1 MATKRNALGKG
12 LSALLENYETD
23 VTSGPS
29 DTGSTKSSPS
39 DHKVAGSIANIPVD
53 AIKAN
58 PFQPRGQ
65 FDEEALKEL
74 AESIK
79 KFDIIQ
85 PITVRKLGYDQY
97 QIISGERRY
106 RASCMAGLKE
116 VPCFIRIAN
125 DQEMLEMAL
134 IENIQREH
142 LNAIEIAIGYRRLIE
157 ECHLTQEELSS
168 RMSKKRS
175 TISNY
180 LRLLNLPAEIQLA
193 IKSGKIQMGHARAI
207 ITIEN
212 DQTQKMIFDQMIKKN
227 LSVRQVEELVRNIE
241 KGPSGKPLKT
251 VTDNPKNK
259 RYTYQLS
266 THFGTD
272 VELKQFANKKGKIV
286 IPFSSDNDL
295 NRILDVLDL

>member
-1 MATKRNALGKG
+1 
-12 LSALLENYETD
+12 
-23 VTSGPS
+23 
-29 DTGSTKSSPS
+29 
-39 DHKVAGSIANIPVD
+39 
-53 AIKAN
+53 
-58 PFQPRGQ
+58 
-65 FDEEALKEL
+65 
-74 AESIK
+74 
-79 KFDIIQ
+79 
-85 PITVRKLGYDQY
+85 
-97 QIISGERRY
+97 
-106 RASCMAGLKE
+106 
-116 VPCFIRIAN
+116 
-125 DQEMLEMAL
+125 
-134 IENIQREH
+134 
-142 LNAIEIAIGYRRLIE
+142 
-157 ECHLTQEELSS
+157 
-168 RMSKKRS
+168 
-175 TISNY
+175 
-180 LRLLNLPAEIQLA
+180 
-193 IKSGKIQMGHARAI
+193 MGHARAI

>member
-1 MATKRNALGKG
+1 MGTKRNALGKG

-65 FDEEALKEL
+65 FDEDALKEL

-106 RASCMAGLKE
+106 RAACMAELQE
-116 VPCFIRIAN
+116 IPCFIRIAN

-180 LRLLNLPAEIQLA
+180 LRLLKLPAEIQLA

-227 LSVRQVEELVRNIE
+227 LSVRQVEELVKNIE

>member
-29 DTGSTKSSPS
+29 DTSSS
-39 DHKVAGSIANIPVD
+39 DATTTDPKVAGSIANLPVE

-58 PFQPRGQ
+58 PFQPRDQ
-65 FDEEALKEL
+65 FDEEALHAL

-85 PITVRKLGYDQY
+85 PITVRKLGYDEY

-106 RASCMAGLKE
+106 RASCMAGLKT

-180 LRLLNLPAEIQLA
+180 LRLLKLPAEIQLA
-193 IKSGKIQMGHARAI
+193 IKSNAIQMGHARAI
-207 ITIEN
+207 IAIES
-212 DQTQKMIFDQMIKKN
+212 DKDQKMIFDQIIKKN
-227 LSVRQVEELVRNIE
+227 LSVRQVEELVRNMD
-241 KGPSGKPLKT
+241 KMGGKKT
-251 VTDNPKNK
+251 TNPGDDNPQNK
-259 RYTYQLS
+259 RFTYQLS

-272 VELKQFANKKGKIV
+272 VELKQFANKTGKIV
-286 IPFSSDNDL
+286 IPFSSDDEL
-295 NRILDVLDL
+295 KRILDVLDL

>member
-39 DHKVAGSIANIPVD
+39 DHKVAGSIANIPVG

-58 PFQPRGQ
+58 PFQPRDQ
-65 FDEEALKEL
+65 FDEEALKDL
-74 AESIK
+74 AESIE

-85 PITVRKLGYDQY
+85 PITVRKLGYDQF

-106 RASCMAGLKE
+106 RASCMAGRKE
-116 VPCFIRIAN
+116 IPCFIRIAN

-180 LRLLNLPAEIQLA
+180 LRLLKLPAEIQLA
-193 IKSGKIQMGHARAI
+193 IKSGEIQMGHARAI
-207 ITIEN
+207 ITIE
-212 DQTQKMIFDQMIKKN
+212 DDKAQKMIFDQIIKKN

-241 KGPSGKPLKT
+241 KDPADKTLKT
-251 VTDNPKNK
+251 VADNPKNK

-266 THFGTD
+266 THFSTE

-286 IPFSSDNDL
+286 IPFSSDDDL
-295 NRILDVLDL
+295 NRILDILDL